1 MYCVLILEVA
11 KVRRFCLRS
20 QSILE
25 GILLVS
31 GFNKVYVVEFFGSL
45 LYLTRMIALC

>member
-1 MYCVLILEVA
+1 MCLCMYCVLFLEVA

-20 QSILE
+20 QSDLE

-31 GFNKVYVVEFFGSL
+31 GFNKVYVVEVLDHYST
-45 LYLTRMIALC
+45 LYV